1 MKASNLKMRPVRL
14 ASAGKRDM
22 RTQFGALCWRP
33 RKTGFEV
40 LLITTRRTGR
50 WVIPKG
56 WPIDGLTPV
65 EAAREE
71 AWEEAGVRGQASDLC
86 LGLFTYTKVPEDG
99 DEDALPC
106 MVAVFPMKV
115 TKSSDKWPESA
126 SRKRKWFTP
135 KKAALRIREPELQRI
150 LLTFDPAR
158 RAA

>member
-1 MKASNLKMRPVRL
+1 MKVSKLKMKPVRL
-14 ASAGKRDM
+14 VSAGKRDM

-50 WVIPKG
+50 WAIPKG
-56 WPIDGLTPV
+56 WPMDGLTPV

-71 AWEEAGVRGQASDLC
+71 AWEEAGVRGKTSDLC
-86 LGLFTYTKVPEDG
+86 LGVFTYTKILDDGNEDS
-99 DEDALPC
+99 LPC

-115 TKSSDKWPESA
+115 TATADTWPESDA
-126 SRKRKWFTP
+126 RKRKWFTP

-150 LLTFDPAR
+150 LLTFNPAR
-158 RAA
+158 LAA